1 MSPNAQVSALLFSF
15 LFSFVLILYA
25 FIAPRM
31 TNIPLTVAVKN
42 SNGVLQP
49 YRQLGWWKWMYRL
62 SPFSYIIEG
71 LLGTGKCIHSLSVF
85 RYSASYQSSDTR
97 RSTARTWNSFN

>member
-49 YRQLGWWKWMYRL
+49 YRQLRN
-62 SPFSYIIEG
+62 
-71 LLGTGKCIHSLSVF
+71 V
-85 RYSASYQSSDTR
+85 
-97 RSTARTWNSFN
+97 